1 MADAAKGSISSS
13 QQDDKYRQKIDE
25 LAKKIEKIREEKMQ
39 CSPVANIK
47 RSIASSKVDHSKK
60 LKKGLHHPHL
70 ELIMYELAH
79 SPFLTPPVQT
89 YSDSTLHLNEDVKK
103 IRQKMDAPP
112 PVVDYADKYL
122 KKNKKRNNSVDT
134 QDKDGDNF
142 SDLPKTLE
150 EAKKIFIKEVLN
162 FRTVY
167 KVLIE
172 MYLHTYIYSTIK
184 YMS

>member
-103 IRQKMDAPP
+103 IRQK
-112 PVVDYADKYL
+112 KE
-122 KKNKKRNNSVDT
+122 
-134 QDKDGDNF
+134 F
-142 SDLPKTLE
+142 S
-150 EAKKIFIKEVLN
+150 KIFYLN
-162 FRTVY
+162 FEFQFHRRHRMVVNAPHQDPALS
-167 KVLIE
+167 KLA
-172 MYLHTYIYSTIK
+172 K
-184 YMS
+184 